1 MDTQSH
7 AFEFPIL
14 KIVSANKINTMNIFR
29 LICLS
34 LALSLS
40 AANNTYAR
48 SERACSGK
56 NETFECLKE
65 NFSDLYDGQYF
76 KFLIVFDKAQVAAL
90 NCNSDEKTAAFLDV
104 ASKIGNNLEVE
115 YGFKDVLETE
125 FLKKK
130 AVCLLDALLLSDDK
144 TKEVILGKYFIA
156 PRYIKKKEV
165 DAILSKY
172 REQEKYKEMLKRHNG
187 K

>member
-1 MDTQSH
+1 MLLNFLFLIQGQS
-7 AFEFPIL
+7 I
-14 KIVSANKINTMNIFR
+14 KNTMKICR

-34 LALSLS
+34 LVLALS

-76 KFLIVFDKAQVAAL
+76 KFMIVFDKAQVAAL
-90 NCNSDEKTAAFLDV
+90 NCNSDKKTAAFLDV

-115 YGFKDVLETE
+115 YGFKDVLETK
-125 FLKKK
+125 FLKEKT
-130 AVCLLDALLLSDDK
+130 VCLLDALLLSDDK
-144 TKEVILGKYFIA
+144 VKEIILGKYLTA

-165 DAILSKY
+165 DDILSKY
-172 REQEKYKEMLKRHNG
+172 MEQEKYKEMLKRYSG